1 MDKQQFTIENILKG
15 IITALLLFG
24 VLCLME
30 CLGGSSADIAEAEA
44 RSVHTMYRQSLTENP

>member
-1 MDKQQFTIENILKG
+1 MDTKDFTTEKILKG
-15 IITALLLFG
+15 IAVMLLLFS

-44 RSVHTMYRQSLTENP
+44 RSVQTMYRQSLTENP